1 MKESD
6 ELKRKTIETYRIY
19 DNKKLRMNDENQK
32 DEA

>member
-6 ELKRKTIETYRIY
+6 ELKRKTIEIYRIN